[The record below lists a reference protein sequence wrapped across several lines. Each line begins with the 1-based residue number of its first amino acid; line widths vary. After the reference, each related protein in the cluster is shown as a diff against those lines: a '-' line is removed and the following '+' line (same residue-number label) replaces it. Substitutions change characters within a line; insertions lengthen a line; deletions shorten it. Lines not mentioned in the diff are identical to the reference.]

1 MWCVGSRTKTHVC
14 ERENCPR
21 YFVGGGERE
30 RAGCVQDVAQFRVG
44 DGRWRLKL
52 VGQLSSGRNLDKEFA

>member
-1 MWCVGSRTKTHVC
+1 MFANARTAQGISLV
-14 ERENCPR
+14 R
-21 YFVGGGERE
+21 ERE